1 MVRFTALA
9 VKRLVTPGRHG
20 DGGGLYLQVRDAER
34 RSWLFRYRLHGRD
47 REMGLGPL
55 ADVSLAEARDAAAGC
70 RKLLLAGLD
79 PIEHRTALRAAQAAA
94 AGANTFREV
103 AGHYVEAHKAGWR
116 NAKHLY
122 QWNQSLE
129 AYAFP
134 HIGSVPVALVDT
146 AGVMRALDPIWRTKS
161 ETALRLRGRIESVLD
176 YAAAHGWRTGDN
188 PARWRGHLSNL
199 LPAPRT
205 VAKVEHH
212 AALPYANV
220 AAFLARVAGEGG
232 TAAVALRFVVLTAC
246 RTSEALGATW
256 GELDRDGATW
266 TVPGARMKAGREHRV
281 PLSAPVLGILAT
293 MALAGTEPTAF
304 VFPGSTGGRAAA
316 KGKAKAKPLSNMA
329 MTALLKRMERGD
341 LTVHGFRS
349 TFRDWAAE
357 ETSYP
362 REVAEM
368 ALAHTLKDKTE
379 AAYRRGDLFAKRA
392 ALMAG
397 WAAFC
402 LAVPELP
409 GEG

>member
-1 MVRFTALA
+1 M
-9 VKRLVTPGRHG
+9 
-20 DGGGLYLQVRDAER
+20 QVRDAAH

-55 ADVSLAEARDAAAGC
+55 ADLPLAEAREAAAAC
-70 RKLLLAGLD
+70 RKLLLAGID
-79 PIEHRTALRAAQAAA
+79 PIEDRKRIRAEQATAG
-94 AGANTFREV
+94 GAHTFKDV
-103 AGHYVEAHKAGWR
+103 AERYIKAHEGGWR
-116 NAKHLY
+116 NAKHAA
-122 QWNQSLE
+122 QWGTSLATY
-129 AYAFP
+129 AYP
-134 HIGSVPVALVDT
+134 QLGDTPVARVDT
-146 AGVMRALDPIWRTKS
+146 AAVMRALDPVWQAKS
-161 ETALRLRGRIESVLD
+161 ETASRVRGRIESILD
-176 YAAAHGWRTGDN
+176 YATAHGWRMGDN

-212 AALPYANV
+212 AALPYSEV
-220 AAFLARVAGEGG
+220 RAFLADVTGEGG
-232 TAAVALRFVVLTAC
+232 TGAVALRFVILTAC

-256 GELDRDGATW
+256 REMDLDRAVW

-281 PLSAPVLGILAT
+281 PLSAG
-293 MALAGTEPTAF
+293 ALALLAEMGQAGMEPDAF
-304 VFPGSTGGRAAA
+304 VFPGS
-316 KGKAKAKPLSNMA
+316 GKSGHLSNMTL
-329 MTALLKRMERGD
+329 MALLRRMERPD

-357 ETSYP
+357 ETSHP

-368 ALAHTLKDKTE
+368 ALAHALKDKTE

-392 ALMAG
+392 ALMAE

-402 LAVPELP
+402 GVAEA

>member
-1 MVRFTALA
+1 MTRLSALS
-9 VKRLVTPGRHG
+9 VKRLVKPGRYG
-20 DGGGLYLQVRDAER
+20 DGGGLWLQVRDAAH

-55 ADVSLAEARDAAAGC
+55 ADLPLAEAREAAAAC
-70 RKLLLAGLD
+70 RKLLLAGID
-79 PIEHRTALRAAQAAA
+79 PIEDRKRVRAEQATAG
-94 AGANTFREV
+94 GAHTFKDV
-103 AGHYVEAHKAGWR
+103 AERYIKAHEAGWR
-116 NAKHLY
+116 NAKHAA
-122 QWNQSLE
+122 QWGTSLATY
-129 AYAFP
+129 AYP
-134 HIGSVPVALVDT
+134 QLGDTPVARVDT
-146 AGVMRALDPIWRTKS
+146 AAVMRALEPVWQSKS
-161 ETALRLRGRIESVLD
+161 ETASRVRGRIESILD
-176 YAAAHGWRTGDN
+176 YATAHGWRMGDN

-212 AALPYANV
+212 AALPYGEV
-220 AAFLARVAGEGG
+220 RAFLADVAGEGG
-232 TAAVALRFVVLTAC
+232 TGAVALRFVILTAC

-256 GELDRDGATW
+256 REMDLERAVW
-266 TVPGARMKAGREHRV
+266 TVPGERMKAGREHRV
-281 PLSAPVLGILAT
+281 PLSAAALVLLAE
-293 MALAGTEPTAF
+293 MGQAGMEPDAY
-304 VFPGSTGGRAAA
+304 VFPGSGRS
-316 KGKAKAKPLSNMA
+316 GHLSNMTL
-329 MTALLKRMERGD
+329 MALLRRMERPD

-357 ETSYP
+357 ETSHP

-392 ALMAG
+392 ALMAE

-402 LAVPELP
+402 GVGEA

>member
-9 VKRLVTPGRHG
+9 VKRLVKPGRHG

-34 RSWLFRYRLHGRD
+34 RSWLFRYRLHGKD

-55 ADVSLAEARDAAAGC
+55 ADVSLAEARDAAAAC
-70 RKLLLAGLD
+70 RKLLLAGVD
-79 PIEHRTALRAAQAAA
+79 PIAHRAALRAEQAAA

-103 AGHYVEAHKAGWR
+103 AGRYVDAHEAGWR
-116 NAKHLY
+116 NDKHKY
-122 QWNQSLE
+122 QWTQSLT
-129 AYAFP
+129 AYAYP
-134 HIGSVPVALVDT
+134 HLGDVPVNRVDT
-146 AGVMRALDPIWRTKS
+146 AGVMAALEPIWRTKS
-161 ETALRLRGRIESVLD
+161 ETALRLRGRIEAVLD

-199 LPAPRT
+199 LPAPRS

-212 AALPYANV
+212 AALPYGDV
-220 AAFLARVAGEGG
+220 AAFLARVAAEGG
-232 TAAVALRFVVLTAC
+232 TAAVALRFTVLTAC
-246 RTSEALGATW
+246 RTNEALGATW
-256 GELDRDGATW
+256 RELDTATATW
-266 TVPGARMKAGREHRV
+266 TVPGERMKAGREHRV
-281 PLSAPVLGILAT
+281 PLSAPALAILAT
-293 MALAGTEPTAF
+293 MALPGTEPGGF
-304 VFPGSTGGRAAA
+304 VFPGSASGRAA
-316 KGKAKAKPLSNMA
+316 KGKARPLSNMA
-329 MTALLKRMERGD
+329 MTALLRRMERGD

-392 ALMAG
+392 ALMAD

-402 LAVPELP
+402 LDVKPDEA
-409 GEG
+409 